1 MSRLAERDT
10 VQRIG
15 TAARGQRA
23 HHGVGQPLDRMIE
36 PVRPF
41 EAFGEGGR
49 PGGQRGLTGF
59 ACPPGS
65 GEEGL
70 PHDLCLPARAA
81 RHALLAGLAVTFI
94 RVTPPRLLWH
104 TAWSS
109 AFPGVR
115 RGHNSG
121 PSTVTEYGGLPLA
134 IRGEHV
140 MTTIQESPRPT
151 APIGQ
156 AVGQAEASL
165 TKLLAG
171 VLAESGTSHEAY
183 LGLQRLTTLGG
194 QASRDAYERDL
205 IDWLRLDGPGARR
218 LADALVSAGLVAV
231 EPNGAAGPADGGI
244 VRLTSQGVALRAA
257 ILGASAKITEPMLAT
272 IDRDDLETTVRTLN
286 EITRRARGIP
296 ARLVTTEESR

>member
-1 MSRLAERDT
+1 
-10 VQRIG
+10 
-15 TAARGQRA
+15 
-23 HHGVGQPLDRMIE
+23 
-36 PVRPF
+36 
-41 EAFGEGGR
+41 
-49 PGGQRGLTGF
+49 
-59 ACPPGS
+59 
-65 GEEGL
+65 
-70 PHDLCLPARAA
+70 
-81 RHALLAGLAVTFI
+81 
-94 RVTPPRLLWH
+94 
-104 TAWSS
+104 
-109 AFPGVR
+109 
-115 RGHNSG
+115 
-121 PSTVTEYGGLPLA
+121 
-134 IRGEHV
+134 

-194 QASRDAYERDL
+194 QATRDAYQRDL
-205 IDWLRLDGPGARR
+205 IDWLGLDGPGARR
-218 LADALVSAGLVAV
+218 LADELVSAGLVAV

-244 VRLTSQGVALRAA
+244 VRLTSQGVALRAG